1 MKDDKKVV
9 YTASKIKEM
18 KDELADLVNV
28 QRPQN
33 IEDLKLARSQGDL
46 SENADYDAAKKRQ
59 GEIEYRI
66 QELQDKLEH
75 AIQADN
81 AGSKVI
87 GITDFVTFKN
97 LKKNEEITVQVVSG
111 DEADVL
117 APVKKISADSPLG
130 LSLIGHKPGSD
141 AILVEAAHP
150 YEIQIISFEHAD

>member
-97 LKKNEEITVQVVSG
+97 LTKNEEITVQVVSG

-117 APVKKISADSPLG
+117 APTKKISADSPLG
-130 LSLIGHKPGSD
+130 LALIGHAPSNDK
-141 AILVEAAHP
+141 ILIEAAHP
-150 YEIQIISFEHAD
+150 YEIQIVSFAHAD